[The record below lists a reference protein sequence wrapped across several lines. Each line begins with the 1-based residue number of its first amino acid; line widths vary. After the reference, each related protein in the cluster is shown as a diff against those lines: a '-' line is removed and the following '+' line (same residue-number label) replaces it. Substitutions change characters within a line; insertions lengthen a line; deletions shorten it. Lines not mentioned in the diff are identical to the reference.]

1 MLNQTEEVF
10 GTFYKA
16 GAVQS
21 VAVVLED
28 SERAHIAY
36 EFNTGR
42 RGVVHTKR
50 GQPKV
55 YRIATALKFL
65 RGLGVVVV
73 TTDIANLPA

>member
-28 SERAHIAY
+28 LERAHIAY

-42 RGVVHTKR
+42 RGLVHTKR

-65 RGLGVVVV
+65 HGLGIEAV
-73 TTDIANLPA
+73 TTDLSKLPT